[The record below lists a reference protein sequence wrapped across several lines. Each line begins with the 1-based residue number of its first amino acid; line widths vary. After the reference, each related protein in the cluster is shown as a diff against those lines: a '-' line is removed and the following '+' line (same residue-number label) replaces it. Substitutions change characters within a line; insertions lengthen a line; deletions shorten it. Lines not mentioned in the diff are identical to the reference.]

1 MFGPNITGQV
11 GSVVSYLSYAINS
24 GAFYKSESSFLFQ
37 VSSGSGI
44 QANNVSFD
52 AYNSNALHSTSNTIQ
67 PPSNQV
73 LIIIKT

>member
-1 MFGPNITGQV
+1 M
-11 GSVVSYLSYAINS
+11 GSVVSYLSHAINS
-24 GAFYKSESSFLFQ
+24 GAFYKSESSSLFQ

-52 AYNSNALHSTSNTIQ
+52 ASNSNALYSTSNTIQ